1 MTVPRRAA
9 RNRTRFYPRVA
20 SRGRKKK
27 QAFHRVAYALRR
39 IVNDLPRREG
49 RVAKLCD
56 SL

>member
-9 RNRTRFYPRVA
+9 RNRIRFYPRVA
-20 SRGRKKK
+20 SRGRKKH
-27 QAFHRVAYALRR
+27 AFHRASYALRR
-39 IVNDLPRREG
+39 IVNDLPLREG